1 MLRGSIVQIKGRC
14 GKANCACAHDPSRKH
29 TRYYLSYSEKGKTQM
44 IYLPKKKVAEVR
56 KATEAWRR
64 LKEISE
70 EISRK
75 NLKQYREKER

>member
-1 MLRGSIVQIKGRC
+1 MPRGSIIQIKGRC
-14 GKANCACAHDPSRKH
+14 GKANCVCAHDPSRKH

-44 IYLPKKKVAEVR
+44 VYLPKKKVAEVR

-64 LKEISE
+64 FKEISE
-70 EISRK
+70 EISRE